1 MSYVDALQAE
11 LLHAKSLKD
20 TARVADIEAEIKRA
34 TGKPVVET
42 ADATP
47 DAETARA
54 AKRKTG
60 TP

>member
-1 MSYVDALQAE
+1 MSYIDALKAE

-34 TGKPVVET
+34 GGKPVVET

-47 DAETARA
+47 EVETAAATRGKA
-54 AKRKTG
+54 AK
-60 TP
+60 